1 MCGIS
6 GIITSNN
13 IADYNFQSTLNL
25 MKKRGPDFQN
35 YTIGKFGNKS
45 FALLHSRLAIIDLQS
60 SANQPFIDKDYY
72 LIFNGEIY
80 NYIELRK
87 KLKKKN
93 YHFKTKSDTEVI
105 IKAFQEYGEDCVNYF
120 NGMWAFVIWNKKK
133 KNFFFLE
140 IDLEKSHFII
150 FEIKKILFLDLKLN
164 LLRTF

>member
-35 YTIGKFGNKS
+35 YTTGKFGNKS

-87 KLKKKN
+87 KLKKK
-93 YHFKTKSDTEVI
+93 I
-105 IKAFQEYGEDCVNYF
+105 I
-120 NGMWAFVIWNKKK
+120 I
-133 KNFFFLE
+133 
-140 IDLEKSHFII
+140 
-150 FEIKKILFLDLKLN
+150 LKLKVI
-164 LLRTF
+164 LK

>member
-1 MCGIS
+1 M
-6 GIITSNN
+6 
-13 IADYNFQSTLNL
+13 
-25 MKKRGPDFQN
+25 
-35 YTIGKFGNKS
+35 
-45 FALLHSRLAIIDLQS
+45 
-60 SANQPFIDKDYY
+60 
-72 LIFNGEIY
+72 
-80 NYIELRK
+80 
-87 KLKKKN
+87 
-93 YHFKTKSDTEVI
+93 I